1 MRHESS
7 TAADISSRYTN
18 EWDEV
23 GRLGKGGYG
32 EVVKSRN
39 KMDGRV
45 YAIKKI
51 TQKTPAELSQV
62 SDPRA

>member
-7 TAADISSRYTN
+7 NPVDVNSRYMN
-18 EWDEV
+18 EWDEI

-62 SDPRA
+62 SHPRA